1 MKLRVCLALI
11 NGKIYVSF
19 NPLRTCEALVV
30 SGGKVIY
37 TGSKSG
43 ALGIVELLKCY
54 SLDLKGGTVLP
65 GFIDAHVHLDG
76 VGMHLNTIDL
86 RGVRSIKELKERL
99 GSLAEGRSSWV
110 IGHGWDQELFREG
123 RWPTRWDLD
132 EVVSDRPVML
142 TRVCGHAAVL
152 NTKAMEITDLFS
164 FNSPDVLRDERG
176 EATGVVRENAL
187 DIARHRYRET
197 VSLEDLKES
206 LRNAVEYAASL
217 GITTIGFVSA
227 DEASLQALGELRSE
241 GRLPIRVRLYLNPG
255 REGETLK
262 ALKKLGLRHG
272 FGDEYLKI
280 CGIKVFADGSLGAR
294 TAWLT
299 KPYSDSPGE
308 SGYPSL
314 SEERL
319 ENVAREAQ
327 EAGLQLA
334 VHAIGDAAIDMV
346 LRVYSRLS
354 SVHMYRHR
362 VEHAS
367 VIRPDQIVKAKEL
380 GVVLVVQPHFIITDW
395 WVIKRVGNLRVS
407 WVYPFRSIVNADIP
421 MAISTDSPVE
431 PLNPWETIYAAVSRG
446 KLNGVELYH
455 QTPQES
461 LSLGEAL
468 HAYTQG
474 SAYALGEDSILG
486 SLEEGK
492 LADFI
497 VVDKD
502 PFNIEVREL
511 RSVKVLETYVS
522 GVKTYS
528 ASR

>member
-1 MKLRVCLALI
+1 MCLALI
-11 NGKIYVSF
+11 NGKVYISF
-19 NPLRTCEALVV
+19 NPLRTSEALVV
-30 SGGKVIY
+30 SGGRVIY
-37 TGSKSG
+37 TGSESG
-43 ALGIVELLKCY
+43 ALRMVELLKCY
-54 SLDLKGGTVLP
+54 SLDLEGRTVLP

-86 RGVRSIKELKERL
+86 RGVRSIEELKERL
-99 GSLAEGRSSWV
+99 GSLAGRRGSWV
-110 IGHGWDQELFREG
+110 VGHGWDQEFFREG

-152 NTKAMEITDLFS
+152 NTKAMEITGLLS
-164 FNSPDVLRDERG
+164 LNSPNVLRDEMG
-176 EATGVVRENAL
+176 EATGVVREDAL
-187 DIARHRYRET
+187 EIAKHKYKET
-197 VSLEDLKES
+197 LSLEDLKES

-217 GITTIGFVSA
+217 GITTVGFVSA
-227 DEASLQALGELRSE
+227 DETALRALGELRSE
-241 GRLPIRVRLYLNPG
+241 GRLMIRVRLYLNPG
-255 REGETLK
+255 REGGTLK
-262 ALKKLGLRHG
+262 TLKKLGLRRG
-272 FGDEYLKI
+272 FGDEHLKI
-280 CGIKVFADGSLGAR
+280 CGIKAFADGSLGAR

-299 KPYSDSPGE
+299 KPYNDSPGD

-314 SEERL
+314 SEECL
-319 ENVAREAQ
+319 EDVAKEAQ

-346 LRVYSRLS
+346 LRVYSRLGN
-354 SVHMYRHR
+354 VHVYRHR

-367 VIRPDQIVKAKEL
+367 VIRPDQIVKAKKL
-380 GVVLVVQPHFIITDW
+380 GVVLVVQPHFVITDW
-395 WVIKRVGNLRVS
+395 WVIKRVGSLRAG
-407 WVYPFRSIVNADIP
+407 WVYPFRSIVNAGIP

-431 PLNPWETIYAAVSRG
+431 PLNPWETVYAAVSRG
-446 KLNGVELYH
+446 EFNGVELYH

-461 LSLGEAL
+461 LPLKDTL

-474 SAYALGEDSILG
+474 SAYALGEDSWLG
-486 SLEEGK
+486 TLEVGK